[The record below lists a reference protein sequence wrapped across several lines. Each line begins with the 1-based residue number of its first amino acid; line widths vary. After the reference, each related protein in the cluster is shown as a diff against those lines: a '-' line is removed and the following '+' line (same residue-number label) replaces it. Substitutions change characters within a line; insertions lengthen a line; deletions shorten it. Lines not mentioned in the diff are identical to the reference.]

1 MLNLDELVLIVR
13 QTMVLTNVETNL
25 HAGRYLPHWQCCPH
39 WQHSKWLIGGFSHL
53 GDCGAHRL
61 PLCSSI
67 SQLLETACFHQLVD
81 HFNGWVSLVL
91 QKHMECSSEET
102 TVKVWMNVIGF
113 FWWVLAVIVQ
123 QWAIWKDSILSIR
136 AYIRACISLKFRTD
150 AAMRW

>member
-13 QTMVLTNVETNL
+13 QIMVLKSIETNL
-25 HAGRYLPHWQCCPH
+25 HAGKYLPHWQCCPH
-39 WQHSKWLIGGFSHL
+39 WQYSKWLIGGFSHL
-53 GDCGAHRL
+53 DDFGGTWA
-61 PLCSSI
+61 PSLCSS
-67 SQLLETACFHQLVD
+67 TFPCFHQLVD

-102 TVKVWMNVIGF
+102 TVKVWTNVIGF